1 MERREHAESS
11 LLEGDGR
18 SPGELCADYFCVFV
32 VFLVMIDICIS
43 LLEGAGCRQEERNEH
58 AKSSL
63 LEGVSC

>member
-18 SPGELCADYFCVFV
+18 SPGELCADYFYVFV
-32 VFLVMIDICIS
+32 VFSVMIEICIS
-43 LLEGAGCRQEERNEH
+43 LLEGVGCRKEERNKH

-63 LEGVSC
+63 LEGASC